1 MRAIERLGEWCLRDG
16 WWYLVMVILM
26 SFAIWTWSL
35 PRTVTITEAEW
46 DCSTPGTQG
55 IDAVCLVYRHKSI
68 KP

>member
-16 WWYLVMVILM
+16 WWYLCLVIAMSAVMWLY
-26 SFAIWTWSL
+26 ST
-35 PRTVTITEAEW
+35 PKTVTINEQEW
-46 DCSTPGTQG
+46 ECATPGTKG